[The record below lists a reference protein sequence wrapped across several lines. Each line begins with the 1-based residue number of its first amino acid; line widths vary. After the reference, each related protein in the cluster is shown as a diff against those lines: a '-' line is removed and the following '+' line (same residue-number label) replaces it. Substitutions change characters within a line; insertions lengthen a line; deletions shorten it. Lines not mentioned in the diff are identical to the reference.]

1 MSDLS
6 VNSLHKLTNND
17 AKTDKTTKFSTLKKQ
32 YNSFKKKSEKSDFA
46 NSPVLLEQELTM
58 LTKMKELA
66 EKEGLK
72 DELITIKNREQ
83 AIFTQLANK
92 SFSSL
97 PNVYYAP
104 VAFKGSKTTSALIT
118 PEKYIEQVSSRLE
131 NIELDEKS
139 KELAVIMLDNSYSPE
154 STSYILKKSLDDE
167 GILPQSKFEAIE
179 MLAKNNISSS
189 IMPQILDFASL
200 DVKNLPSENGMNL
213 ALCQNVCDMKQAGL
227 DDLACF
233 KFAQFL
239 EAGFQN
245 PEKVKKHIV
254 QMLGRDLGVSSV
266 VDILSALKVY
276 DATSKTYSIDS
287 GSVQT
292 VLKCKKA
299 LNVTRDNERK
309 EINNP
314 IRQLGVSKI
323 QAGTTTMIMK
333 DGKISYVT
341 VNEDDTVQSLQE
353 KYNEFIAEAENNLL
367 LEFVKKYKNSD
378 GVIDSKYARILA
390 LLRNNGV
397 STSEL
402 LNLIDACV
410 KDDGAMD
417 TAKINNIGILKKA
430 GALSEDILPLLSCCN
445 DDKDISN
452 AATLSSAVIDAN
464 TVSQLLPLIGDKN
477 DVLGFF
483 VDFSPAFS
491 NKEYLL
497 DLANM
502 ISLSSE
508 NYDENAMSVVYK
520 LSTVLFNSDSKISDK
535 NFCSI
540 LEDVIN
546 MSKNPDEATV
556 SDEADGIISVM
567 ASNGNSLDE
576 IVSFLEKVKDSNGK
590 FDEKLSDIVWYMV
603 VQGASL
609 EQIDEALNCCK
620 DKDGIDYTMAD
631 AVIILLENKVP
642 VDQIMKNILE

>member
-6 VNSLHKLTNND
+6 VNSLQKLTNKD

-58 LTKMKELA
+58 LAKMKELA

-72 DELITIKNREQ
+72 DELTTIKSREQ

-104 VAFKGSKTTSALIT
+104 VSFKGSKTTSALIT

-154 STSYILKKSLDDE
+154 STSFILKKSLDDE
-167 GILPQSKFEAIE
+167 GVLPQSKFDAIE
-179 MLAKNNISSS
+179 MLAKNSISSS
-189 IMPQILDFASL
+189 IMPQIIDLASL
-200 DVKNLPSENGMNL
+200 DVKNISDDGVNL
-213 ALCQNVCDMKQAGL
+213 GLCQNVCDLKQAGL
-227 DDLACF
+227 DDLACL

-239 EAGFQN
+239 ENGFQN

-254 QMLGRDLGVSSV
+254 QMSEKNLGISSV
-266 VDILSALKVY
+266 VDILDALKVY
-276 DATSKTYSIDS
+276 DATAKTYSIDS

-299 LNVTRDNERK
+299 LSVTSDNERK

-314 IRQLGVSKI
+314 IRKLGVSTI
-323 QAGTTTMIMK
+323 YSGSTTMIMK

-341 VNEDDTVQSLQE
+341 VDENDTVQSLKE
-353 KYNEFIAEAENNLL
+353 KYNESVSEAENKFLL
-367 LEFVKKYKNSD
+367 DFVKKYKNSN
-378 GVIDSKYARILA
+378 GVIESKYARILA

-402 LNLIDACV
+402 LNLIDASV
-410 KDDGAMD
+410 KDDGSMD

-445 DDKDISN
+445 DDKDVSN
-452 AATLSSAVIDAN
+452 AAALSSAVIDAN

-477 DVLGFF
+477 DVLNFF

-491 NKEYLL
+491 NKKYLL
-497 DLANM
+497 DMANM
-502 ISLSSE
+502 ISLSSK
-508 NYDENAMSVVYK
+508 NYDENAMSVAYK
-520 LSTVLFNSDSKISDK
+520 LSTVLSDSDSKITDK

-540 LEDVIN
+540 VEEIIT
-546 MSKNPDEATV
+546 MSKNPNESTV

-576 IVSFLEKVKDSNGK
+576 IISFLEKVKDSNGK
-590 FDEKLSDIVWYMV
+590 FDEKLSDIVWYMT

-609 EQIDEALNCCK
+609 SQIDEALNCCK
-620 DKDGIDYTMAD
+620 DKDDIDYNMAD
-631 AVIILLENKVP
+631 AVVILLENKVP
-642 VDQIMKNILE
+642 IEQIMKTILE

>member
-6 VNSLHKLTNND
+6 VNSLQKIKNNGS
-17 AKTDKTTKFSTLKKQ
+17 KTDKTTKFSTLKKQ
-32 YNSFKKKSEKSDFA
+32 YSSFKKKSGKTDFA

-58 LTKMKELA
+58 LAKMKEAA

-72 DELITIKNREQ
+72 DELSSIKNREQ

-92 SFSSL
+92 SFSTL

-104 VAFKGSKTTSALIT
+104 VSFKGGKTTSALIT

-131 NIELDEKS
+131 NIELDDKS

-154 STSYILKKSLDDE
+154 STSFILKKSLDDD
-167 GILPQSKFEAIE
+167 GILSQSKFDAIE

-189 IMPQILDFASL
+189 IMPQILDFASPSMQDL
-200 DVKNLPSENGMNL
+200 DDKGMNL
-213 ALCQNVCDMKQAGL
+213 GLCQNVCDLKQAGL

-239 EAGFQN
+239 EGGFQN

-254 QMLGRDLGVSSV
+254 QMTGRDFGVPSV
-266 VDILSALKVY
+266 IDILNALKVY
-276 DATSKTYSIDS
+276 DATTKTYSINS

-323 QAGTTTMIMK
+323 KLGTTTMIMK
-333 DGKISYVT
+333 DGKISYVS
-341 VNEDDTVQSLQE
+341 VDENDTVQSLQE
-353 KYNEFIAEAENNLL
+353 KYNASLSEAENNIL

-378 GVIDSKYARILA
+378 GEIDSKYARILA
-390 LLRNNGV
+390 LLRNNGIA
-397 STSEL
+397 SSEL
-402 LNLIDACV
+402 LNIIDACI
-410 KDDGAMD
+410 KDDGSMD

-445 DDKDISN
+445 NDNDVLN
-452 AATLSSAVIDAN
+452 AATLSSSVIDAN
-464 TVSQLLPLIGDKN
+464 TVSQLLPLIGDRS
-477 DVLGFF
+477 DVVDFF
-483 VDFSPAFS
+483 VDFSPVFL

-497 DLANM
+497 NMADL
-502 ISLSSE
+502 ISLSPE
-508 NYDENAMSVVYK
+508 NQDENAMNVAYK
-520 LSTVLFNSDSKISDK
+520 LTTILFNSDKKITDK
-535 NFCSI
+535 EFCSTAENI
-540 LEDVIN
+540 IN
-546 MSKNPDEATV
+546 ISKNPNETTV

-567 ASNGNSLDE
+567 ASKGYSLDE

-590 FDEKLSDIVWYMV
+590 FDEKLSDIVWYMT
-603 VQGASL
+603 VQDASL
-609 EQIDEALNCCK
+609 SQIDEALNCCK
-620 DKDGIDYTMAD
+620 DKDEIDYSMAD
-631 AVIILLENKVP
+631 AVVILLENKVP
-642 VDQIMKNILE
+642 IEQILKTISE